1 MPKIREIDGEN
12 AGDNKNRLKNEE
24 KTVEHIKQQPE
35 IIKLKAPQ
43 SLKKN
48 NNTN

>member
-12 AGDNKNRLKNEE
+12 AGDNRNRLKN
-24 KTVEHIKQQPE
+24 KGRRVKHIKQQPE
-35 IIKLKAPQ
+35 IIKQKAFQ